1 VRTITFL
8 LSAALLLVCAGPAAA
23 QTVKIEFSGGRVTL
37 VAQNAP
43 ARAVLAEWARLGGTR
58 IVNGEQIAGAALTL
72 ELIDYPERQALE
84 IILRNVPGYIVS
96 ARQSPGVGGA
106 STFDRVL
113 ILATTSAP
121 RPSNAATFGAPPQR
135 PSTFDTDADD
145 FVAVQRANEQNR
157 AGEPAVRVTGQPV
170 IVNQPQP
177 GAPVV
182 IRQGG
187 ITQPFF
193 PEPAPAPAAA
203 PVRPGPGQT
212 VPVPSIFAPTPVPP
226 QQPQDSTR
234 PPNTNDR

>member
-1 VRTITFL
+1 MRTIPL
-8 LSAALLLVCAGPAAA
+8 VLSAALLFACAGPAAA
-23 QTVKIEFSGGRVTL
+23 QAVKIEFSGGRVTV

-58 IVNGEQIAGAALTL
+58 IVNGDQIAGAALTL

-113 ILATTSAP
+113 ILATSSAP
-121 RPSNAATFGAPPQR
+121 RPTSAATFGAPPQR
-135 PSTFDTDADD
+135 PTFDTDADD
-145 FVAVQRANEQNR
+145 FLAVQRANEQNR
-157 AGEPAVRVTGQPV
+157 AEPAVRVVGQPV
-170 IVNQPQP
+170 VVTQPP
-177 GAPVV
+177 PVSTV

-187 ITQPFF
+187 VGIAQPFF
-193 PEPAPAPAAA
+193 PQPTPAPAPP
-203 PVRPGPGQT
+203 PVRPAPGQT

-226 QQPQDSTR
+226 QQPQDTR
-234 PPNTNDR
+234 APNTNDR